1 MTVTEVAV
9 EDAVGCTEEKDETLA
24 QRASWDFE
32 AFGELYR
39 RYMCKIYRFVRS
51 QVPHQVAEDLT
62 AQIFFKALKSADTFR
77 GDSKYQAW
85 IFRIARNT
93 ISTSR
98 RHKREVSFEP
108 HELPEAADPSPS
120 PATQVVLEESRRVL
134 TRTVSALP
142 PAQREVVALRYLS
155 DMSIDEVAQI
165 TSRSRGAV
173 RILLHRARLRLRHA
187 LEGKDLR

>member
-1 MTVTEVAV
+1 MTVTEVAARQ
-9 EDAVGCTEEKDETLA
+9 AVDCTEENDEALA
-24 QRASWDFE
+24 RRASRDFE

-39 RYMCKIYRFVRS
+39 RYMCPIYRYVRS
-51 QVPHQVAEDLT
+51 QVPHQLAEDVT
-62 AQIFFKALKSADTFR
+62 AQIFFKALKSADTYR
-77 GDSKYQAW
+77 GDSRYQAW

-98 RHKREVSFEP
+98 RGKREVSFEP
-108 HELPEAADPSPS
+108 QRLPETPDPTPS
-120 PATQVVLEESRRVL
+120 PATQVVLEESRQVL

-155 DMSIDEVAQI
+155 DLSIDEVAQI

-187 LEGKDLR
+187 LEGKDVR